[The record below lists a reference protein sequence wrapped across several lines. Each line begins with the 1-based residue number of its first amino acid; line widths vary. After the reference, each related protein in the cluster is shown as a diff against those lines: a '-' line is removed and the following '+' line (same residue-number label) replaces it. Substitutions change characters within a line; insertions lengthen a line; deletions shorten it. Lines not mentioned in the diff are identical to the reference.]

1 MCGVKRFLG
10 WAASV
15 GALQALKSTV
25 PAGKSLT
32 GQATSGKDP
41 AGISHSKLK
50 SRREWVSFHVLGV
63 TAAETD
69 LLQPCSPEGDQRAA
83 LWFSQD
89 SDSHA
94 RSLGSQLRF
103 FILPSPVFLSHTDFE
118 KNLTSVFLSKC

>member
-25 PAGKSLT
+25 PAGKSLA

-83 LWFSQD
+83 LWFSLSGFGLACTLAGQPVTVFHFTE
-89 SDSHA
+89 S
-94 RSLGSQLRF
+94 G
-103 FILPSPVFLSHTDFE
+103 LPQPH
-118 KNLTSVFLSKC
+118 